1 MSSRKISSRLAVGHA
16 FLLLTILTLTLGSQT
31 AFAQAPTAEQIEAF
45 QDLSPEQQRAIL
57 DRAGDGQRGTSSAT
71 GATSTN
77 GSGRAGETRQDAQ
90 RRGTLTVQ
98 DLEPRAPVMRA
109 DDIVI
114 VEVSLP
120 PDDDKPKPSVQVVQ
134 PNGTTTTTTQAEG
147 PSVLRRNRS
156 IKDIEPKER
165 ERLDKLVDLILSRNP
180 YTLDRSGQ
188 LNLPGFAPIALGGL
202 SEEQATQRLAIEP
215 EMLLFDVRIVRLPV
229 AKTGTAGLKPFG
241 YDLFEDAPS
250 TFSPVTDLP
259 VPAEYIVGP
268 GDELR
273 VQLYGSQ
280 NRSLPLVINRD
291 GSITFPG
298 LGPIQV
304 AGMRFGAAK
313 ETIESRVAQQ
323 MIGVRANVS
332 MGEIRSIRVFV
343 LGEARLPGSY
353 TVSGLSTMTTA
364 LFASGGVK
372 PIGSLRDIQLKRRG
386 AVVRHFDLYDL
397 LIRGDTSD
405 DEKLLP
411 GDAIFIPPVGPTVSI
426 EGEVRRPAIYE
437 LRGATNAAGL
447 LQMAGGLSPEADG
460 SRSSLTRI
468 DEQSRRVVL
477 GVNFN
482 AVEGR
487 SLVLRSG
494 DAVRVGRLKPQID
507 SGVVLEGFVHRPG
520 PVAWYPGL
528 RISDV
533 LGSIDE
539 LKPDADPRYIL
550 IRRESGANRK
560 VEALSADLV
569 AALAAPGTAAD
580 VALMPRDRLIVFDL
594 APGRD
599 RIIKPILDELR
610 LQSGIDRP
618 TELVRIEGKVKVPGE
633 YPLEPG
639 MTVSDLLRAGGNLE
653 ADAFGGKAEL
663 ARYEISSDGS
673 RETGLV
679 EIDLAAVLRGD
690 PAADV
695 PLRPFDYVLVKE
707 TPNWTGQES
716 VTLQGEVRFPGTYP
730 VKRGETLHELL
741 LRAGGLT
748 QNAFLKGSAFTRLEL
763 KEREQKQLDFLK
775 TRLQA
780 DLASMALQAAAANQ
794 AGASQALTSG
804 QSLLGQLQASTAVG
818 RLVIDLPGLLASE
831 PGSTKDVVL
840 RDGDTLIVP
849 LQKQEVTVIGEV
861 QSATSHLFN
870 ADLERDDYVALSGGA
885 TQKADEKR
893 TYVVHADGSVV
904 ARNTSMFSRNRGTVI
919 QPGDTIVVPF
929 DTERMPRLPFW
940 QAVTT
945 IVYNLAVAV
954 AAVNS
959 F

>member
-1 MSSRKISSRLAVGHA
+1 
-16 FLLLTILTLTLGSQT
+16 
-31 AFAQAPTAEQIEAF
+31 
-45 QDLSPEQQRAIL
+45 
-57 DRAGDGQRGTSSAT
+57 
-71 GATSTN
+71 
-77 GSGRAGETRQDAQ
+77 
-90 RRGTLTVQ
+90 
-98 DLEPRAPVMRA
+98 MRA
-109 DDIVI
+109 EDTVI
-114 VEVSLP
+114 VELSMPLGEDAP
-120 PDDDKPKPSVQVVQ
+120 QTTVQVTK
-134 PNGTTTTTTQAEG
+134 PDGTTTTTKQAENQ
-147 PSVLRRNRS
+147 SLLRRNRPV
-156 IKDIEPKER
+156 KDLDPKER
-165 ERLDKLVDLILSRNP
+165 ERLKKLIDLVLSRNP

-188 LNLPGFAPIALGGL
+188 LNLPGFAPIALSGL
-202 SEEQATQRLAIEP
+202 SEEQATQRLSVEP
-215 EMLLFDVRIVRLPV
+215 EMLSLDVRLVRLPV
-229 AKTGTAGLKPFG
+229 AKVGTAGLKPFG
-241 YDLFEDAPS
+241 YDLFEDTPS
-250 TFSPVTDLP
+250 SFSPVTDIP

-273 VQLYGSQ
+273 VQLFGSQ
-280 NRSLPLVINRD
+280 NRNLPLVINRD
-291 GSITFPG
+291 GSVTFPG

-313 ETIESRVAQQ
+313 DAIESRVSQQ
-323 MIGVRANVS
+323 MTGVRANVS

-386 AVVRHFDLYDL
+386 AVVGHFDLYDL

-405 DEKLLP
+405 DAKLQP
-411 GDAIFIPPVGPTVSI
+411 GDVIFIPPVGATVSI

-437 LRGATNAAGL
+437 LRGTTNAAGL
-447 LQMAGGLSPEADG
+447 LQMAGGLTPEADG
-460 SRSSLTRI
+460 QRSSLTRV
-468 DEQSRRVVL
+468 DEKSSRVVL
-477 GVNFN
+477 GVDFSV
-482 AVEGR
+482 AEGR
-487 SLVLRSG
+487 SRLLRNG
-494 DAVRVGRLKPQID
+494 DALRVGRLRPQID

-520 PVAWYPGL
+520 PVAWQAGL
-528 RISDV
+528 HISDV

-550 IRRESGANRK
+550 IRRESGTNRK
-560 VEALSADLV
+560 VQALSADLV
-569 AALAAPGTAAD
+569 AALAAPGTAAN
-580 VALMPRDRLIVFDL
+580 VALMPRDRVIVFDL

-618 TELVRIEGKVKVPGE
+618 TEVVRIEGKVKVPGE

-639 MTVSDLLRAGGNLE
+639 MKVSDLLRAGGNLE

-663 ARYEISSDGS
+663 ARYEVNSDGT
-673 RETGLV
+673 RDTGLIEV
-679 EIDLAAVLRGD
+679 DLAAVLRGD
-690 PAADV
+690 PTADV
-695 PLRPFDYVLVKE
+695 PLHPFDYLLVKE

-716 VTLQGEVRFPGTYP
+716 VTLRGEVRFPGTYP
-730 VKRGETLHELL
+730 IKRGETLHELL

-748 QNAFLKGSAFTRLEL
+748 QRAFPKGSAFTRVEL
-763 KEREQKQLDFLK
+763 REREQQQLDFLQA
-775 TRLQA
+775 RMRA
-780 DLASMALQAAAANQ
+780 DLASMSLQAAAANQ
-794 AGASQALTSG
+794 SGASQALTSG
-804 QSLLGQLQASTAVG
+804 QSLLGELQSSKAVG
-818 RLVIDLPGLLASE
+818 RLVIDLPALLAGE
-831 PGSTKDVVL
+831 PRSAKDVLL
-840 RDGDTLIVP
+840 RDGDTLVVP

-861 QSATSHLFN
+861 QSATSHLYD
-870 ADLERDDYVALSGGA
+870 ASMERGDYVALSGGA

-904 ARNTSMFSRNRGTVI
+904 ANNTSMFSRNRGAAI

-945 IVYNLAVAV
+945 IIYNLAVAV